1 MRDEL
6 ESSQA
11 RTFLKSLGFP
21 EVRVHR
27 SFNHFDFSRPSRR
40 ILVIGSMGSGKTEF
54 SARVWRDSEVA
65 RKKTGAAALGT
76 RTDGADRRIVF
87 FIRSALDVSRFPDY
101 PADALP
107 YRGGFVR
114 CGKNIASISDSF
126 DLERILAENPG
137 AGTWVIDEASFYEER
152 LAYVVENASRT
163 RGLTFIFPSLVLNF
177 RREIF
182 NTTARLLL
190 DIATDVF
197 PLTAYCEHSEC
208 LDDSYYTYRYYTVDG
223 RECPAL
229 YFDPLIVIGGDRE
242 VKDSREP
249 NYCTR
254 CDDHHYLPGK
264 EYTYLHLKPLGE
276 AASRGDTAPLRE
288 ELSLIKGNLRKSR
301 LYRHFS
307 GLYETRSEDEQS
319 EAARSD
325 EVMMNSLRV
334 SCIAE
339 KALLFLYTE
348 QNLIPNDLF
357 LRLAGDL
364 GLDNDYLHRR
374 LSDCRRAAVLEKA

>member
-1 MRDEL
+1 MAVALSCAAMASDL

-11 RTFLKSLGFP
+11 SAFLKSLGFP
-21 EVRVHR
+21 DVKVHR

-54 SARVWRDSEVA
+54 SARIWRDSEVA
-65 RKKTGAAALGT
+65 RKKTGRAAEST

-107 YRGGFVR
+107 FRGGFVR
-114 CGKNIASISDSF
+114 CGKNIASITSSF
-126 DLERILAENPG
+126 DLERIMAFNPG
-137 AGTWVIDEASFYEER
+137 VGTWVIDEASFYEER

-163 RGLTFIFPSLVLNF
+163 RGLTFIFPSLILNF

-182 NTTARLLL
+182 NTTAKLLL
-190 DIATDVF
+190 DTATDVF
-197 PLTAYCEHSEC
+197 PLTAYCEHPEC
-208 LDDSYYTYRYYTVDG
+208 LQDSYYTYRYYTVDG

-242 VKDSREP
+242 SDDPREP

-276 AASRGDTAPLRE
+276 EASRGDPAPLAKE
-288 ELSLIKGNLRKSR
+288 ISLLRDNLEKSR
-301 LYRHFS
+301 LHRHFREMLADAPF
-307 GLYETRSEDEQS
+307 G
-319 EAARSD
+319 

-339 KALLFLYTE
+339 KALLFLFTE
-348 QNLIPNDLF
+348 QNLLPNDLF
-357 LRLAGDL
+357 RGLVRDL
-364 GLDNDYLHRR
+364 HLDLDYLRRR
-374 LSDCRRAAVLEKA
+374 LSDCRRTAALEDA

>member
-1 MRDEL
+1 MDAPPETRDT
-6 ESSQA
+6 

-21 EVRVHR
+21 EVRVHH

-54 SARVWRDSEVA
+54 SARIWRDSEVA
-65 RKKTGAAALGT
+65 RKKTGAAALQT

-87 FIRSALDVSRFPDY
+87 FIRSALDAKRFPDY
-101 PADALP
+101 PSDALP
-107 YRGGFVR
+107 YRGGYVR
-114 CGKNIASISDSF
+114 CGKNIAEIANSF
-126 DLERILAENPG
+126 DLERVMAANPD

-152 LAYVVENASRT
+152 LAYVVQNASRV

-190 DIATDVF
+190 DTATDVF

-208 LDDSYYTYRYYTVDG
+208 LADSFYTYRYYTVDD

-229 YFDPLIVIGGDRE
+229 YFDPLLVIGGDRE
-242 VKDSREP
+242 KNDPCEP

-264 EYTYLHLKPLGE
+264 EYTYLFLKPLGE
-276 AASRGDTAPLRE
+276 QASRGDIGPLRD
-288 ELSLIKGNLRKSR
+288 ELALIKGNPGKSHLHEHFR
-301 LYRHFS
+301 SLYD
-307 GLYETRSEDEQS
+307 ET
-319 EAARSD
+319 
-325 EVMMNSLRV
+325 MMNSLRV

-339 KALLFLYTE
+339 KALLFLFTE
-348 QNLIPNDLF
+348 QNLVPNDLF
-357 LRLAGDL
+357 LRLVQELRLDL
-364 GLDNDYLHRR
+364 DYLRRR
-374 LSDCRRAAVLEKA
+374 LSDCRRAAVLEKL